1 MKIVLIMKI
10 QEIEIIIPALSI
22 HLIMTIKRVLYSK
35 AWISQKKI
43 KVSIFNL
50 KNIKF
55 LKINKKYAGV

>member
-35 AWISQKKI
+35 A
-43 KVSIFNL
+43 
-50 KNIKF
+50 
-55 LKINKKYAGV
+55 